1 MEAAEVNIR
10 ELWKIVGVV
19 QEALI
24 EIWISN
30 HDNGMA
36 LRTPNA
42 QIGELFFFERHSYP
56 QNTIF
61 INISL

>member
-10 ELWKIVGVV
+10 ELWKTVGVV

-30 HDNGMA
+30 HDNGNGSEDPKCSD
-36 LRTPNA
+36 RQTC
-42 QIGELFFFERHSYP
+42 FF
-56 QNTIF
+56 
-61 INISL
+61 